1 MTVAKEENAMSIVE
15 SATAMIIIT
24 EKAAKKFTV
33 NRIVITT
40 EIAMN

>member
-1 MTVAKEENAMSIVE
+1 MTVAKEENVMSIEVN
-15 SATAMIIIT
+15 ATAMKIFT